1 MPLSLKWITSENV
14 SDSLNSRYVYSSIW
28 LITLGSYSL
37 IPISFRMAA
46 MTKASFGVLF
56 AGKEPSAC
64 SLVSV
69 LSAMMFSII
78 LLHDSYTTIK
88 TIYEGYRCSTP
99 IETKMAAAFPSERST
114 KDVINSIL
122 DDYEKLTKY
131 VACYTIFLNQLF
143 CVISN
148 AMSSVL

>member
-69 LSAMMFSII
+69 LSAMMFSLI

-88 TIYEGYRCSTP
+88 LFMRDTAVQLQSRQNGGCISFWKKHERCNKFDIRWLWKINQVRCLLYHFLKS
-99 IETKMAAAFPSERST
+99 
-114 KDVINSIL
+114 VIL
-122 DDYEKLTKY
+122 RH
-131 VACYTIFLNQLF
+131 F
-143 CVISN
+143 
-148 AMSSVL
+148 

>member
-69 LSAMMFSII
+69 LSAMMFSLYYYMTVTPQLKPFMRDTAVQLQSRQKWRLHF
-78 LLHDSYTTIK
+78 LLK
-88 TIYEGYRCSTP
+88 EAR
-99 IETKMAAAFPSERST
+99 KM
-114 KDVINSIL
+114 
-122 DDYEKLTKY
+122 
-131 VACYTIFLNQLF
+131 
-143 CVISN
+143 
-148 AMSSVL
+148 